1 MRARLAATNRA
12 RENGAAPASALI
24 SPSAL
29 FTREALYRAWRL
41 TRRNGQSPGV
51 DRLSLPQFELN
62 LTHELGKL
70 RAELLDGRY
79 RPQPVKRFYKVKP
92 SGKKRALTIWTV
104 RDRVAQ
110 RVVLEYITPILE
122 ARYLSCSYGFRPG
135 RRVSDALDAVMRGY
149 THGLRW
155 VVDADIAECFDSI
168 PIDPLLT
175 VVRAV
180 IPAAPAVELI
190 RAWLYTPVAGEPGKV
205 AGVSQGGV
213 ISPQLTNLYLHT
225 FDVAI
230 TRQLPGAVLVRF
242 ADDFVILC
250 GHRVI
255 AQAGLLLAR
264 RTLTSLRLKLNGD
277 KTRIV
282 PFDSGFTFLGATF
295 HAGGHTLF
303 PVTSQH
309 EEPMQ

>member
-1 MRARLAATNRA
+1 MSARLDMTERIAEPMSST
-12 RENGAAPASALI
+12 
-24 SPSAL
+24 AL
-29 FTREALYRAWRL
+29 FTREAMNRAWRL
-41 TRRNGQSPGV
+41 TRRNGPSPGI
-51 DRLSLPQFELN
+51 DRLSLQQFERN

-70 RAELLDGRY
+70 RAELLEGRY
-79 RPQPVKRFYKVKP
+79 RPQPIKRFYKVKP
-92 SGKKRALTIWTV
+92 SGKKRALSIWAA

-135 RRVSDALDAVMRGY
+135 RKVNDAVEAVMQGY
-149 THGLRW
+149 TKGLRW
-155 VVDADIAECFDSI
+155 VVDADITDCFDSI
-168 PIDPLLT
+168 PVEPLLT
-175 VVRAV
+175 VIQNVIRAQS
-180 IPAAPAVELI
+180 AVELI
-190 RAWLYTPVAGEPGKV
+190 RAWLYTPVAGEPNKI

-230 TRQLPGAVLVRF
+230 ARQLPGTALVRF

-250 GHRVI
+250 RHRLL

-264 RTLTSLRLKLNGD
+264 RTLAGLSLQLNTE

-282 PFDSGFTFLGATF
+282 PFDSGFIFLGVTF
-295 HAGGHTLF
+295 CAGGHGSLPGTPGNGESTL
-303 PVTSQH
+303 
-309 EEPMQ
+309 